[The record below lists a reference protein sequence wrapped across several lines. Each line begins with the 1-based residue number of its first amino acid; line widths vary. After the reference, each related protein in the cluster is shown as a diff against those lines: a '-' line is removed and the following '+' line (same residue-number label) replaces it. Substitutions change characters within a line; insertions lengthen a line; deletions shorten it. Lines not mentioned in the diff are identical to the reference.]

1 MDEQSSHNGHCIPA
15 QLLPQSGGVTHIHDL
30 RSHQKDDP
38 KGEIPSE
45 ENETN
50 QEQVL
55 S

>member
-1 MDEQSSHNGHCIPA
+1 MDEESGQNGHCVPA
-15 QLLPQSGGVTHIHDL
+15 QLLPQSGWVTHVQDL

-45 ENETN
+45 EHETN
-50 QEQVL
+50 QEEVL